1 MEASRLT
8 HELEIARDV
17 QRRLLPQAVPRLE
30 RLELA
35 AACIQ
40 ARAVGGD
47 YYDFL
52 DLGSRQLGFVLADV
66 SGKGIHAALRMANLQ
81 AHMRSQVANAPQ
93 DPLRVMRMVNR
104 MLCESSDSGQFA
116 TLFFGLYTETTRRLS
131 YINCG
136 HNPPLVLRAGGEVE
150 WLPATAT
157 VIGEFPEWEC
167 GLGRTTLG
175 AGDVFVGYSDGL
187 TEAMRGDEPFGE
199 ARLVDAL
206 RDSSSLAPR
215 DLVTELLRQVQ
226 EFCGGGS
233 SDDLTL
239 VVAKGK

>member
-1 MEASRLT
+1 MDAERLT

-17 QRRLLPQAVPRLE
+17 QRRLLPQTVPQLE
-30 RLELA
+30 RLALA

-52 DLGSRQLGFVLADV
+52 QLGPKQLGFVLADV

-93 DPLRVMRMVNR
+93 DPLRVLRMVNR
-104 MLCESSDSGQFA
+104 MLCESSDAGQFA
-116 TLFFGLYTETTRRLS
+116 TLFFGVYTEATRRLA

-136 HNPPLVLRAGGEVE
+136 HNPPLCLRASGELE
-150 WLPATAT
+150 WLGATAT
-157 VIGEFPEWEC
+157 VIGEFPEWDC
-167 GLGRTTLG
+167 ALGRTTLG
-175 AGDVFVGYSDGL
+175 PGDVFVGYSDGL
-187 TEAMRGDEPFGE
+187 TEATRGEEQFGE
-199 ARLVDAL
+199 QRLVDAL
-206 RDSSSLAPR
+206 RESAHLEPGP
-215 DLVTELLRQVQ
+215 LVAELLGRVQ

-239 VVAKGK
+239 VVGKGI